1 MAMGFMEFQIGATA
15 ALMVAQFV
23 AIVRNRA
30 NHRD

>member
-15 ALMVAQFV
+15 ALMVVQFV
-23 AIVRNRA
+23 AIMRNRA

>member
-1 MAMGFMEFQIGATA
+1 MGFMEFQIGATA